1 MFNFRLFCWDW
12 MYVHT
17 CCDAPPPR
25 RFPSLVMLVQLSP
38 LYASCCLRTPLLAM
52 FLSAHS
58 LFACY
63 HYPPPHSLPVTQPLH
78 PFSFSTTTPLSLT
91 CRISSVKLA
100 RTSRTIFW
108 IRFAD
113 ALIYQVS
120 FFFVVVTRR
129 YLSTSIH
136 CAPSY
141 YHVLCIH
148 HMLTSGRS
156 CSHSQTPHACLM
168 GATVN
173 LLEGVGIP
181 SVKILCR
188 SADDRS
194 CSQ

>member
-120 FFFVVVTRR
+120 FFFRCRNTTISIYQHPLCPILLPRVMH
-129 YLSTSIH
+129 TSH
-136 CAPSY
+136 ADFWSQ
-141 YHVLCIH
+141 LFT
-148 HMLTSGRS
+148 LTD
-156 CSHSQTPHACLM
+156 PYMHA
-168 GATVN
+168 
-173 LLEGVGIP
+173 
-181 SVKILCR
+181 
-188 SADDRS
+188 
-194 CSQ
+194 